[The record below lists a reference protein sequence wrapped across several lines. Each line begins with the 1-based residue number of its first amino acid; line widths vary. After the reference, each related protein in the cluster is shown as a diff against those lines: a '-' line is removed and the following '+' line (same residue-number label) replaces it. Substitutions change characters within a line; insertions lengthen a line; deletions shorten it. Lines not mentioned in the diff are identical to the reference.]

1 MVGWIGS
8 GVVMV
13 DWWCGVK
20 GCIGGGVVMM
30 DWWWCDYGGLVV
42 VW

>member
-1 MVGWIGS
+1 
-8 GVVMV
+8 MV

-20 GCIGGGVVMM
+20 GWIGGGVIMV

-42 VW
+42 V